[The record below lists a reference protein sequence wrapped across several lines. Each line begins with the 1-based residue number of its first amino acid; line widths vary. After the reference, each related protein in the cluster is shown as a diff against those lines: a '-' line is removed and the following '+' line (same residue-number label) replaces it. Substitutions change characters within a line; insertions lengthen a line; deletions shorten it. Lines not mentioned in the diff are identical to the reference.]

1 MDKFNTHQVTMGIK
15 KSIKQQNSKQK
26 RHIAPKSKE
35 FRSWILRKVIDNG
48 KNNSLNIW
56 ILDNPKIWGTH
67 LNRREVVMIR
77 NQTTCQLVSH
87 FTMKNFF
94 LRKWSQ
100 LSRCG
105 DCLPEISSMILKD
118 SHEKCLINYWEMV
131 VWMGVWLQLKS
142 VWSLPQ
148 TKDQFLSSA
157 ELCIVFQLHWLIL
170 DVPWIIEA
178 K

>member
-1 MDKFNTHQVTMGIK
+1 M
-15 KSIKQQNSKQK
+15 
-26 RHIAPKSKE
+26 
-35 FRSWILRKVIDNG
+35 
-48 KNNSLNIW
+48 
-56 ILDNPKIWGTH
+56 TH
-67 LNRREVVMIR
+67 LSLTKMVSFIIFSVITKLCKKADVALNYIICTIR
-77 NQTTCQLVSH
+77 NQTTCQLASH

-105 DCLPEISSMILKD
+105 DCLSEISSMILKD
-118 SHEKCLINYWEMV
+118 SHEQCLINYWEMV
-131 VWMGVWLQLKS
+131 VCMDVWLKLKS

-157 ELCIVFQLHWLIL
+157 ELCIVFRLHWLIL
-170 DVPWIIEA
+170 DVPWITEA